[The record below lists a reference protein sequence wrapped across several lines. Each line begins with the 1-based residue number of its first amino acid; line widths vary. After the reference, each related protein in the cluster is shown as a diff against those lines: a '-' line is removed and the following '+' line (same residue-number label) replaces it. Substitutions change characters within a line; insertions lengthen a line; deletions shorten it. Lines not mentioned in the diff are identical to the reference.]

1 MTPFRIG
8 HGYDVHALGPDLPLW
23 LGGVRV
29 AHTHGCIAHSDG
41 DVLIHALCDALLGA
55 AALGDIGTHFPDT
68 SSEFRNIDSK
78 ILLKRTVAL
87 LSAQGYAVGNVDCTL
102 CMQRPKI
109 KPYIPA
115 MRKAL
120 SPMLHATAF
129 PFLSCTEGAKARST
143 AGDGRAHRRSLKEP
157 GITHK
162 KSGTLCTKASR
173 LLRRGNGS
181 PARISFYGR
190 INTSRRP
197 CRPCWRPRLR
207 LRRPLPSCLPQAR
220 RW

>member
-29 AHTHGCIAHSDG
+29 AHTHGCIAYSDG

-120 SPMLHATAF
+120 SEAMDISEEAISIKATTTEHLGFTGREEGVEAHAVA
-129 PFLSCTEGAKARST
+129 L
-143 AGDGRAHRRSLKEP
+143 
-157 GITHK
+157 IY
-162 KSGTLCTKASR
+162 R
-173 LLRRGNGS
+173 LERKT
-181 PARISFYGR
+181 I
-190 INTSRRP
+190 
-197 CRPCWRPRLR
+197 
-207 LRRPLPSCLPQAR
+207 
-220 RW
+220 

>member
-8 HGYDVHALGPDLPLW
+8 HGYDVHALGPGLPLW

-87 LSAQGYAVGNVDCTL
+87 LSARGYAVGNVDCTL

-120 SPMLHATAF
+120 SVAMDISEEVISIKATTTEHLGFTGREEGVEAHAVA
-129 PFLSCTEGAKARST
+129 L
-143 AGDGRAHRRSLKEP
+143 
-157 GITHK
+157 IY
-162 KSGTLCTKASR
+162 R
-173 LLRRGNGS
+173 LERKT
-181 PARISFYGR
+181 I
-190 INTSRRP
+190 
-197 CRPCWRPRLR
+197 
-207 LRRPLPSCLPQAR
+207 
-220 RW
+220 

>member
-1 MTPFRIG
+1 MTSFRIG
-8 HGYDVHALGPDLPLW
+8 HGYDVHALGPNLPLW

-55 AALGDIGTHFPDT
+55 AALGDIGIHFPDT

-87 LSAQGYAVGNVDCTL
+87 LSARGYAVGNVDCTL

-120 SPMLHATAF
+120 SEAMDISEEAISIKATTTEHLGFTGREEGVEAHAVA
-129 PFLSCTEGAKARST
+129 L
-143 AGDGRAHRRSLKEP
+143 
-157 GITHK
+157 IY
-162 KSGTLCTKASR
+162 R
-173 LLRRGNGS
+173 LERKT
-181 PARISFYGR
+181 I
-190 INTSRRP
+190 
-197 CRPCWRPRLR
+197 
-207 LRRPLPSCLPQAR
+207 
-220 RW
+220 